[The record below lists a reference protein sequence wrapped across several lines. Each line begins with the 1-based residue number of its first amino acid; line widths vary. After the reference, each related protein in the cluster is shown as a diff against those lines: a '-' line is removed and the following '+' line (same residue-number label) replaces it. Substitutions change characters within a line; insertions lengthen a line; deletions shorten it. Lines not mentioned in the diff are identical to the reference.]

1 MAPICE
7 SPLGSIPKIIIWLF
21 GIALEVF
28 LWISLFLPLLKGVS
42 IWQEGIARFLL
53 YFLLVGA
60 TPVAA
65 FPAILLYG
73 PCKKS
78 RKPK

>member
-1 MAPICE
+1 MAPLCG
-7 SPLGSIPKIIIWLF
+7 SPLESILNIIICLL
-21 GIALEVF
+21 GIALGVF

-42 IWQEGIARFLL
+42 IWQEGIAQFLL
-53 YFLLVGA
+53 YFSLVGA
-60 TPVAA
+60 TPIAA

-73 PCKKS
+73 PGKKS